1 MYIST
6 DEVYGALK
14 KNDPV
19 FNEKSM
25 IQPNNPYSATK
36 AAGDHLIRAYYKTYG
51 LPTLTLHLS
60 NCYGPRQHTEKLIP
74 KTIQCIIND
83 HNIPVYGEGKQIRDW
98 NFVGDAVKAIYLA
111 LKHGQVGDDY
121 IISGENEVAN
131 IDLVTMLL
139 ALVPE
144 LAGKNPRVMHSL
156 VDFVT
161 DRPGH
166 DYRYASSN
174 EKFTALTGWKPETP
188 LKKDFVRQCFG
199 I

>member
-1 MYIST
+1 M
-6 DEVYGALK
+6 
-14 KNDPV
+14 
-19 FNEKSM
+19 
-25 IQPNNPYSATK
+25 
-36 AAGDHLIRAYYKTYG
+36 
-51 LPTLTLHLS
+51 
-60 NCYGPRQHTEKLIP
+60 
-74 KTIQCIIND
+74 
-83 HNIPVYGEGKQIRDW
+83 
-98 NFVGDAVKAIYLA
+98 
-111 LKHGQVGDDY
+111 GDDY

-174 EKFTALTGWKPETP
+174 EKFSVDRLETR
-188 LKKDFVRQCFG
+188 DTF
-199 I
+199 